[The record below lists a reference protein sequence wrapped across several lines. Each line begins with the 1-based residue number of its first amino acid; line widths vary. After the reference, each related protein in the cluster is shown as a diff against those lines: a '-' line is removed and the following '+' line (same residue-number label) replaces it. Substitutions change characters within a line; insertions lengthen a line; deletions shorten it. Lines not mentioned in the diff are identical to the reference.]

1 VELYDEHDLAGAEV
15 EFARAYALAK
25 NFRILYNLGQVARER
40 HDYAAALQF
49 FFRYLREGGIQIAPD
64 RELAVEDEIDK
75 LRQRVGRLT
84 IVYEGPDAEVLV
96 DNVVVGRTPL
106 LGPLTVNLGRRHI
119 ELKPPQGAP
128 LASDVDIAGEDTV
141 TLRLAPKA
149 AAATL
154 SSRKKSRGNVVD
166 VDAQA
171 STPAAQGNAWLAW
184 TFTGVATVATGIA
197 GLVAYEASNSLKDL
211 RQSYPVSR
219 DELDAKQRWTRS
231 AGWVTD
237 GLLAGTA
244 VLAAVSIYLTLA
256 PPVEHP
262 PRISVGWAWPGL
274 ARLRGSF

>member
-1 VELYDEHDLAGAEV
+1 M
-15 EFARAYALAK
+15 
-25 NFRILYNLGQVARER
+25 
-40 HDYAAALQF
+40 
-49 FFRYLREGGIQIAPD
+49 
-64 RELAVEDEIDK
+64 
-75 LRQRVGRLT
+75 
-84 IVYEGPDAEVLV
+84 
-96 DNVVVGRTPL
+96 
-106 LGPLTVNLGRRHI
+106 
-119 ELKPPQGAP
+119 
-128 LASDVDIAGEDTV
+128 
-141 TLRLAPKA
+141 
-149 AAATL
+149 
-154 SSRKKSRGNVVD
+154 D